1 MDWLSNFTDPFFLW
15 MVAGIVLIFLEF
27 SFPGFIVVFFG
38 IGAILTAVITQ
49 LLSGF
54 VTVSFTAQMIMFT
67 VFSVLSLI
75 FLRKY
80 AKRMFYGDQKSGGL
94 NDFNEDDFTGK
105 IVKVAKDIKPGV
117 TGKVEFQGSTWN
129 ASSKERIK
137 AGEYAEIISHDNLTL
152 KVKRCV
158 EE

>member
-38 IGAILTAVITQ
+38 IGAILTAIITQ
-49 LLSGF
+49 LVSGF
-54 VTVSFTAQMIMFT
+54 VTVGFTAQMIMFT
-67 VFSVLSLI
+67 AFSVLSLI

-80 AKRMFYGDQKSGGL
+80 AKRMFYGDQQSGGL

-105 IVKVAKDIKPGV
+105 TVKVSKEIKPGLI
-117 TGKVEFQGSTWN
+117 GKVEFQGSVWN
-129 ASSKERIK
+129 AESSERIK
-137 AGEYAEIISHDNLTL
+137 EGEYAEIISHKNLTL
-152 KVKRCV
+152 IVKKAGK
-158 EE
+158 